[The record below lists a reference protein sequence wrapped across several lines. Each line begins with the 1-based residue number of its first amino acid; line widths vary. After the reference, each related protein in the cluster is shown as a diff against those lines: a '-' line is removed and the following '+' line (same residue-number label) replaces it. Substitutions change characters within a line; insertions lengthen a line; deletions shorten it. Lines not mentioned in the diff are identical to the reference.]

1 MNKTTVIYLSWI
13 PYGIEEIQGFLDSY
27 LQYDAGAGHQLFIVF
42 NGVQQGDEHLPFL
55 QYAQYKLG
63 YPVKY
68 MLLQSGQDIEAYY
81 KAARELDCEYLLFF
95 NTFSRILAKDW
106 LKKYTTVFLEHA
118 NTGLVSASGSY
129 LSYTSAIFIKNK
141 WRWETGKGFHHHF
154 AKYKLFVKSFFY
166 WRLFFK
172 PFPNPHIR
180 TNAFMLKKDDFL
192 SINPGK
198 LTTKFMAY
206 TFESG
211 RNGLTAYFLK
221 RHKKIFVLGKNGMAY
236 HPVQFRLKLIFDF
249 CPYKYCEIYCHQA
262 FQKNVRLFRYSHFL
276 QSL

>member
-1 MNKTTVIYLSWI
+1 MAMGDRQ
-13 PYGIEEIQGFLDSY
+13 GISSSL
-27 LQYDAGAGHQLFIVF
+27 
-42 NGVQQGDEHLPFL
+42 
-55 QYAQYKLG
+55 
-63 YPVKY
+63 
-68 MLLQSGQDIEAYY
+68 
-81 KAARELDCEYLLFF
+81 
-95 NTFSRILAKDW
+95 
-106 LKKYTTVFLEHA
+106 
-118 NTGLVSASGSY
+118 
-129 LSYTSAIFIKNK
+129 
-141 WRWETGKGFHHHF
+141 

-236 HPVQFRLKLIFDF
+236 HPVQWPESNTFWIHQQANLLISDNQTRIYDNASDANRKLMT
-249 CPYKYCEIYCHQA
+249 KLAWAQ
-262 FQKNVRLFRYSHFL
+262 
-276 QSL
+276 